1 MTISDQ
7 QKSVLSKG
15 LNFAP
20 TPNRIPVARIIANV
34 ETALKFSKASSTSVS
49 NARSRIVGILN
60 REPHLTPNLSPSERL
75 ALKQLKTNEDI
86 IILLADKGRATVVL
100 DRKDYDGKL
109 LTMLSDTTV
118 YKRLKRD
125 STSSLER
132 RMNATLLELRRKDQL
147 PERLYH
153 RLHSSCGQTPRIY
166 GLPKIHKPD
175 IPLRPIVSFV
185 TSPTYQ
191 LSRHLSFILSPLV
204 GKTSSAV
211 RNSKDFA
218 DFISTQ
224 QLEEEV
230 LVSFDVVSLFT
241 NVPTDLA
248 IKVAR
253 KYLEEDE
260 TLEERTLLTVD
271 NIILLLDMCL
281 SATYLQFQQ
290 ECYQQTQGTA
300 MGSPVSVT
308 VANLVMEDVEQRALS
323 TFRGRCPLFWKRY
336 VDDTCTAIH
345 PEEIE
350 EFHSHLNSIEPSI
363 QFTKEIQQ
371 DNKLPFLD
379 INLMKEDD
387 GTISTSVY
395 RKKTHTDQYLQFS
408 SHHPI
413 AHKQA
418 VIRTLFT
425 RASRLSSSLIH
436 RASEER
442 HVVAALQGNG
452 YPSRLILKHRTQ
464 GRLRQDNSDKPSA
477 RVTLP

>member
-1 MTISDQ
+1 MIDAGDTRPLPRMQSGRQ
-7 QKSVLSKG
+7 RQ
-15 LNFAP
+15 
-20 TPNRIPVARIIANV
+20 
-34 ETALKFSKASSTSVS
+34 
-49 NARSRIVGILN
+49 
-60 REPHLTPNLSPSERL
+60 
-75 ALKQLKTNEDI
+75 TN
-86 IILLADKGRATVVL
+86 
-100 DRKDYDGKL
+100 
-109 LTMLSDTTV
+109 
-118 YKRLKRD
+118 
-125 STSSLER
+125 
-132 RMNATLLELRRKDQL
+132 
-147 PERLYH
+147 
-153 RLHSSCGQTPRIY
+153 
-166 GLPKIHKPD
+166 
-175 IPLRPIVSFV
+175 IPLRSIVSFV

-224 QLEEEV
+224 QLEEKV

-253 KYLEEDE
+253 KYLEKDE
-260 TLEERTLLTVD
+260 TLEEHTLLTVD

-281 SATYLQFQQ
+281 GAIYLQFRQ

-336 VDDTCTAIH
+336 VDDTCIAIH
-345 PEEIE
+345 PEESE
-350 EFHSHLNSIEPSI
+350 EFHGHLNSIEPPI

-379 INLMKEDD
+379 INLNLMKEDD

-395 RKKTHTDQYLQFS
+395 QKKTQMDQYLQFS
-408 SHHPI
+408 FHHPI

-425 RASRLSSSLIH
+425 RASRQSSSLIH
-436 RASEER
+436 RFLEES
-442 HVVAALQGNG
+442 HVVTVLQENG
-452 YPSRLILKHRTQ
+452 YPSRLIQKHHTQ
-464 GRLRQDNSDKPSA
+464 GRQRQDNSEKPSA
-477 RVTLP
+477 RVTLPYIQGMSEAIRRVLGELDTQTAFKPLASLWNILSHPKDPISQESRSSVIYQIPCADCSKSYVGQTGRNLSQRIREHRRYVENFDMDTSALVEHAIKEDHWIAWKDASVSFAVTLSCRVMVQQRSPKDSQPRERAAT